1 MSLLI
6 VGIVVWCIVHL
17 FPSIAP
23 TRRQAL
29 HARLGNGY
37 RGLFALLILAS
48 LVLIVIGWRSA
59 APSAV
64 YAPPLLGSPA
74 VSVLMLVAFVLF
86 VAARA
91 KTNIQRFLRH
101 PQLTSIIVW
110 SAAHLLANGD
120 TRSLALFGSLGV
132 WAILEILLINK
143 REGAWDKPA
152 PVPITGDVIT
162 VIVGAIAFG
171 VIVFSH
177 EYLFGVAALM

>member
-64 YAPPLLGSPA
+64 SCATP
-74 VSVLMLVAFVLF
+74 
-86 VAARA
+86 
-91 KTNIQRFLRH
+91 N
-101 PQLTSIIVW
+101 
-110 SAAHLLANGD
+110 
-120 TRSLALFGSLGV
+120 
-132 WAILEILLINK
+132 
-143 REGAWDKPA
+143 
-152 PVPITGDVIT
+152 
-162 VIVGAIAFG
+162 
-171 VIVFSH
+171 
-177 EYLFGVAALM
+177 

>member
-74 VSVLMLVAFVLF
+74 VSVLMLIAFVLF

-91 KTNIQRFLRH
+91 KTNIKRFLRH

-152 PVPITGDVIT
+152 PVPFTGGVIT
-162 VIVGAIAFG
+162 VIVGAVAFG

-177 EYLFGVAALM
+177 EYLFGVSALM